1 MKNRLICLALC
12 LVFILS
18 ALLTSCGEKSTDDTI
33 DEIRNES
40 SANARTLTMWLV
52 TEKKMEAATVEA
64 VTKTLNAI
72 TETKFS
78 TRLVLKF
85 FTEDEYR
92 QAVTDEIRRNEDAR
106 NPLVNGTTAGNSG
119 AAVTEEESIEYIT
132 NEYGQFQKKYPNL
145 VSNQVD
151 IIYIS
156 GYDMYTEFIDS
167 GWLFAMDSELSS
179 SSKKIK
185 EYISATLLGAAKLD
199 GSTYAVPNNNA
210 IGEYTYM
217 LLDKKLMEECSMDG
231 IYHQNKIDGFFNKYV
246 FHYLETIRRQYGD
259 QYVLIDST
267 YDECM
272 QLLAHYWSID
282 PIDYTA
288 QNTAFSL
295 FGYRYTNPET
305 LSKGKTVLEFNSL
318 FADPVYR
325 ENFLKLNEYKLDGK
339 YFGEAAEGQTAA
351 VKFVTG
357 DITDYEKYQEN
368 YYSVIVKYPSV
379 NVDDVYENMIGVCTY
394 SVDTAR
400 CMQIVTYLNTNAE
413 FRNILQYGVEGE
425 HFQFVTDEDGD
436 KIVERLND
444 AYMVDIFKAGNAFL
458 TYPDL
463 AAGMSKDVWDVAK
476 QQNRQAL
483 VEPLLN
489 FNFKEIVDES
499 AATSTSTPKLGSLGY
514 TYTYTTGYSR
524 EILAQDPTLN
534 RFLTESD
541 AAGKGVYVFHS
552 SKITGQNMTGTI
564 YYYNNNI
571 SGDATVTVTDGDGA
585 VSVNYQGTEGSG
597 STVTVVNFYA
607 KKNSS
612 NLKWTAA
619 VNGAAV
625 ETKVTFRN
633 AVVNFDFMETDTYRI
648 ELTPKLT
655 RAMICE
661 NATVYSYVRTADIAS
676 GQSAVMTYKKTV
688 GEGDNAQVIYT
699 YFFFMPTLANPA
711 TVTLQPTGTASKLDM
726 AVSFTT
732 DTTATLGASDPKYA
746 MFLVNVYADPT
757 VEVNFNLTV
766 NGSADGVTYGE
777 FETDPE
783 ISFRGDLDLE
793 MIRYFNR
800 LSNELETLLNS
811 CTDMETLTALVEDI
825 GYLLTPLKQP
835 YEDAAYSVLNNIK
848 TDEINAIVSS
858 MNTNRHFFYLLC
870 ATNKTGQTYKMMDE
884 NEKLVEVTTNSN
896 TGESYHYFSSPYM
909 LYFNWLKA
917 NGYAK

>member
-18 ALLTSCGEKSTDDTI
+18 ALLTSCGEKSTEENLEQI
-33 DEIRNES
+33 QQES

-64 VTKTLNAI
+64 VTKALNAI

-106 NPLVNGTTAGNSG
+106 NPLIGG
-119 AAVTEEESIEYIT
+119 ADTGSSSATTEEESIEYIT

-156 GYDMYTEFIDS
+156 GYDMYTEFIDN

-179 SSKKIK
+179 SSKKLK
-185 EYISATLLGAAKLD
+185 EYISATLLGAAKID

-246 FHYLETIRRQYGD
+246 FHYLDTIRRQYGD

-272 QLLAHYWSID
+272 QLLAHYWAID
-282 PIDYTA
+282 PIEYSA
-288 QNTAFSL
+288 QNVAFSL

-325 ENFLKLNEYKLDGK
+325 ENFLKLNEYRLDGK
-339 YFGEAAEGQTAA
+339 YFGEAADGQTAA

-368 YYSVIVKYPSV
+368 YYPVIVKYPSV
-379 NVDDVYENMIGVCTY
+379 NVEDVYENMLGVCTY
-394 SVDTAR
+394 SVDNSR
-400 CMQIVTYLNTNAE
+400 CMQIVTYLNTNVE

-436 KIVERLND
+436 KVVERLND
-444 AYMVDIFKAGNAFL
+444 AYMVDIFKTGNAFL
-458 TYPDL
+458 TYPDM
-463 AAGMSKDVWDVAK
+463 AAGMSQDIWDVAK

-499 AATSTSTPKLGSLGY
+499 TMASTSAPKLGSLGY

-524 EILAQDPTLN
+524 EILAQDPILN
-534 RFLTESD
+534 QFLTESD

-552 SKITGQNMTGTI
+552 SKIIGQNMTGTI
-564 YYYNNNI
+564 YYYNNNVG
-571 SGDATVTVTDGDGA
+571 SDTTVTVTDGDGA
-585 VSVNYQGTEGSG
+585 VSVNYQGAAGDG
-597 STVTVVNFYA
+597 ATVTVVNFYA

-612 NLKWTAA
+612 NLKWTAT

-633 AVVNFDFMETDTYRI
+633 AVVNFNFMETDTYRI

-661 NATVYSYVRTADIAS
+661 NAVVFDYIKTAEIEA
-676 GQSAVMTYKKTV
+676 GKAAVMTYKKTV
-688 GEGDNAQVIYT
+688 GEGADAKVIYT
-699 YFFFMPTLANPA
+699 YFFFLPTLANA
-711 TVTLQPTGTASKLDM
+711 ASVALQPTGTASKLDL
-726 AVSFTT
+726 AVTFNVDSN
-732 DTTATLGASDPKYA
+732 TALGASDPTYA

-757 VEVNFNLTV
+757 VEVSFNLTM
-766 NGSADGVTYGE
+766 NGSTDNLVYGE
-777 FETDPE
+777 FATDPE
-783 ISFRGDLDLE
+783 ISFRGELDLE
-793 MIRYFNR
+793 LVRYFNR
-800 LSNELETLLNS
+800 LSNQLETLLNS
-811 CTDMETLTALVEDI
+811 CSDMETLTALVEDI
-825 GYLLTPLKQP
+825 GVLLTPLKQP
-835 YEDAAYSVLNNIK
+835 YEEAAYSALESIK
-848 TDEINAIVSS
+848 TDEIRAIADSLDS
-858 MNTNRHFFYLLC
+858 KLHFFYLLC
-870 ATNKTGQTYKMMDE
+870 ATNKTAQAYKSPDE
-884 NEKLVEVTTNSN
+884 NDKLVEETTNRK
-896 TGESYHYFSSPYM
+896 TGEAYHYFSSPYM